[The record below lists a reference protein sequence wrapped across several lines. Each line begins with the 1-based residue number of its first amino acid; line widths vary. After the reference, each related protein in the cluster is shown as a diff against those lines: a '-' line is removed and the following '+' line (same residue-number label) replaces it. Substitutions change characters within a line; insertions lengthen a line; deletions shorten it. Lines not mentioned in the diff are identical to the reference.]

1 MVNQKKVTP
10 LFQSL
15 TRPILMMGGERE
27 NIIMSASI
35 SMMLAVS
42 GRDFLAVGLAII
54 IWLTG
59 LFASKIVARIDP
71 WATKIFIKSLQY
83 QDFYPARE
91 KINTP
96 SSIVK
101 RNRSV

>member
-1 MVNQKKVTP
+1 MINQKKITP

-27 NIIMSASI
+27 NIIICASI
-35 SMMLAVS
+35 SMMLAIS
-42 GRDFLAVGLAII
+42 GRDFLAVCLAII
-54 IWLTG
+54 VWVTG
-59 LFASKIVARIDP
+59 FIASKIVARIDP

-96 SSIVK
+96 NSVIK
-101 RNRSV
+101 RNRSI

>member
-1 MVNQKKVTP
+1 MVNQKKITP

-27 NIIMSASI
+27 NIIICACI
-35 SMMLAVS
+35 SLMLAFS
-42 GRDFLAVGLAII
+42 GRDFFAVGLAVI
-54 IWLTG
+54 IWLSG
-59 LFASKIVARIDP
+59 LIASKIVARIDP

-91 KINTP
+91 RINTP
-96 SSIVK
+96 SCIVK